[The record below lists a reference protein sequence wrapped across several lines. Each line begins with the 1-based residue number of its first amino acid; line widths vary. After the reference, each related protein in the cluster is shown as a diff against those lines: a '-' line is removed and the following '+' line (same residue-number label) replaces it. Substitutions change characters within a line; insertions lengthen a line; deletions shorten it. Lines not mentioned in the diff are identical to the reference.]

1 MAINTNCFSLV
12 IFDLDGTLIDAFED
26 IALATNFIRSRNN
39 LQDLSVEE
47 VKLHVGHG
55 ARHLVEGVL
64 ASTDIVVID
73 ENLEALV
80 GFYDTLEEST
90 AQVYDGV
97 VETLER
103 LQAASVRTAVASN
116 KPHPVTVKVIEKLGL
131 TPYFDI
137 VRGEG
142 NGIAR
147 KPAPD
152 VLHRIM
158 HDAGVPPQRTLMV
171 GDSEIDIECAK
182 AADIR
187 VAVVSYGQH
196 SAERLS
202 KAMPDFMLHS
212 MPELLKI
219 IGA

>member
-1 MAINTNCFSLV
+1 MAINTNCYSLV

-26 IALATNFIRSRNN
+26 IALAANFVRSRNN
-39 LQDLSVEE
+39 LPDLSVDE
-47 VKLHVGHG
+47 VKVHVGHG
-55 ARHLVEGVL
+55 ARYLVEGVL
-64 ASTDIVVID
+64 ASTEVALID

-80 GFYDTLEEST
+80 GFYESLNESK
-90 AQVYDGV
+90 ARVYDGV

-103 LQAASVRTAVASN
+103 LRAASVRTAVASN
-116 KPHPVTVKVIEKLGL
+116 KPHSVTIKVVEKLGL

-137 VRGEG
+137 IRGEG
-142 NGIAR
+142 NGIPR

-152 VLHRIM
+152 LLHRIM
-158 HDAGVPPQRTLMV
+158 KDAGVPPQRTLMV

-196 SAERLS
+196 SAERLNKS
-202 KAMPDFMLHS
+202 TPDFMLHS
-212 MPELLKI
+212 MQELLTI